1 MTVSRSP
8 SFVSELF
15 PILPPPV
22 ATPEPQT
29 PGYSQSQTTTP
40 EFSPITLNISYSL
53 RNPIDGFEF
62 VLPNDSQPFVSGLS
76 RHRISD

>member
-1 MTVSRSP
+1 MTVSRSTP
-8 SFVSELF
+8 LVFEPF

-29 PGYSQSQTTTP
+29 PGYSQSQTATP
-40 EFSPITLNISYSL
+40 EFSPVTINISYSL

-62 VLPNDSQPFVSGLS
+62 VLPNDSHPFVSGLS
-76 RHRISD
+76 LHGIGD